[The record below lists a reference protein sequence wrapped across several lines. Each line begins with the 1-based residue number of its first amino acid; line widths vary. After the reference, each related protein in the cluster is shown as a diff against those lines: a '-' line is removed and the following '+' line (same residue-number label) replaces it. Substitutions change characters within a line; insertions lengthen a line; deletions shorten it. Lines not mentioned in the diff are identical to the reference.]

1 MRYPE
6 FPVGAFLAAIL
17 VLIPLPAHW
26 RSRNIAT
33 VSIIIWLFA
42 LDIIYG
48 VNTIVW
54 DGNVR
59 KHLLV
64 WCDITTKLSIG
75 ASVALPAAT
84 MCVCRNLEL
93 VASGRIARLTRD
105 DKRRKMIF
113 DLAMCFGLPALIMAL
128 HYVVQGHR
136 FDILEYVGCLPATY
150 YSIPAVFI
158 IWFPPLL
165 LSVLTS
171 IYAAMALHHFF
182 RQRLTF
188 AMQLKNSNS
197 ALSTGRYLR
206 LVAMSILQIVWQT
219 TLTSITMYDN
229 ISPGLRP
236 WTNWADVHSNFGRID
251 TIPMFVYPV
260 SYQRQFLL
268 FLWVMPVSSYIFFI
282 FFGFGEEAVKDYKNA
297 FRWIR
302 RKVLRQKIGEPRTPL
317 GASFVRTPR
326 SGTAPFTYTS
336 ESDSKDDCT
345 LPAYSPSSTDRAFP
359 DLSKDT
365 YPIGE
370 KIAVAPL
377 DTPSSVGDEPYSRP
391 RNGYASSSFSSIASS
406 PRIHISDAYPPPS
419 PPAPI
424 LSLPVPAYHRPFS
437 PPTVCPVSPSEPQP
451 PDTLRV
457 TVHTRTEVERMA

>member
-6 FPVGAFLAAIL
+6 FPVGAFLAAVL

-33 VSIIIWLFA
+33 VSIIIWLFV
-42 LDIIYG
+42 LDVVYG

-54 DGNVR
+54 DSNIR
-59 KHLLV
+59 KHLFV
-64 WCDITTKLSIG
+64 WCDITTKLAIG

-105 DKRRKMIF
+105 DKRRKIAF
-113 DLAMCFGLPALIMAL
+113 DLAMCFGLPALVMAL
-128 HYVVQGHR
+128 HYIVQGHR
-136 FDILEYVGCLPATY
+136 FDILEFVGCLPATY

-171 IYAAMALHHFF
+171 VYAALALRHFF

-219 TLTSITMYDN
+219 TLTALTMYDN

-236 WTNWADVHSNFGRID
+236 WTNWADVHSDFGRVD

-260 SYQRQFLL
+260 SYQRQFFL

-297 FRWIR
+297 FKWIR
-302 RKVLRQKIGEPRTPL
+302 CKFFRQTLPESKTPL
-317 GASFVRTPR
+317 EDSFVRSPR
-326 SGTAPFTYTS
+326 SPLAPVKFTGL
-336 ESDSKDDCT
+336 DSREDT
-345 LPAYSPSSTDRAFP
+345 LPAYSPASTDRTFAAF
-359 DLSKDT
+359 DKERVV
-365 YPIGE
+365 IGE
-370 KIAVAPL
+370 KITPDQL
-377 DTPSSVGDEPYSRP
+377 DTLSSVDDHSEVYSRP
-391 RNGYASSSFSSIASS
+391 RHNYASSSFSSITTS
-406 PRIHISDAYPPPS
+406 PHIHISDAYPPPS
-419 PPAPI
+419 PPAPVA
-424 LSLPVPAYHRPFS
+424 SLPVPTYHRPFS
-437 PPTVCPVSPSEPQP
+437 PPTVCPVSPTEPHA
-451 PDTLRV
+451 LNAVHV
-457 TVHTRTEVERMA
+457 TVQTRTEVEDMV